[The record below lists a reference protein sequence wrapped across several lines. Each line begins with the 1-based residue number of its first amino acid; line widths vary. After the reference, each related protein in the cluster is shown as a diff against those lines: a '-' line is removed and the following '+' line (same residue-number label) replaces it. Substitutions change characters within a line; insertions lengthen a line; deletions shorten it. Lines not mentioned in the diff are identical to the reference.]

1 MTLIAH
7 ASCDEHKG
15 IKNGQA
21 GDQTKK
27 EVCTRTWYNKPWN
40 AVIRFKD
47 AGKREKIAQLM
58 EKAAANDKIG
68 YDQNQRNTLL
78 AQARKFNYDVSKVTE
93 PCETDCSALVTLAC
107 IYAGVPESKLIHN
120 GNSATTRTLVPLL
133 KTTGEVEVFTLPLY
147 TQKTDKLV
155 RGDILI
161 KEGAHVVVVVKTDD
175 NNPYFIVDRLLKRG
189 SHGESV
195 KWLQFQLKALNGAI
209 LNIDG
214 VFGEKTEKAVIK
226 YQEAKRL
233 EVDGIAGEQTI
244 KSLGG

>member
-1 MTLIAH
+1 MTIIAH
-7 ASCDEHKG
+7 ASIDEKG
-15 IKNGQA
+15 TAKNGQA

-27 EVCTRTWYNKPWN
+27 EVCTRSWYNKPWN

-78 AQARKFNYDVSKVTE
+78 TQARKFNYDVSKVTE

-133 KTTGEVEVFTLPLY
+133 KATGEVEVFTLPLY
-147 TQKTDKLV
+147 TQKPDKLL

-161 KEGAHVVVVVKTDD
+161 KEGSHVVVVTQAENESKTAVK
-175 NNPYFIVDRLLKRG
+175 
-189 SHGESV
+189 SV
-195 KWLQFQLKALNGAI
+195 NEIAKEVIAGKWGNGADRQKR
-209 LNIDG
+209 LIDAG
-214 VFGEKTEKAVIK
+214 YDYDAVRKAVNDLMK
-226 YQEAKRL
+226 K
-233 EVDGIAGEQTI
+233 
-244 KSLGG
+244 

>member
-7 ASCDEHKG
+7 ASIDEKG
-15 IKNGQA
+15 QAKNGQA

-27 EVCTRTWYNKPWN
+27 EVCTRSWYNKPWN

-58 EKAAANDKIG
+58 EKAAANDRIG

-78 AQARKFNYDVSKVTE
+78 TQARKFNYDVSKVTE

-133 KTTGEVEVFTLPLY
+133 KATGEVEVFTLPLY
-147 TQKTDKLV
+147 TQKPDKLV

-161 KEGAHVVVVVKTDD
+161 KEGSHVVVVTQAENEPKTAVK
-175 NNPYFIVDRLLKRG
+175 
-189 SHGESV
+189 SV
-195 KWLQFQLKALNGAI
+195 NEVAREVIAGKWGNGADRQKR
-209 LNIDG
+209 LIDAG
-214 VFGEKTEKAVIK
+214 YDYDAVRKAVNILMK
-226 YQEAKRL
+226 K
-233 EVDGIAGEQTI
+233 
-244 KSLGG
+244 